1 MSVVLRWSVSLRVR
15 YGRFTVILIPVYA
28 YYCYHTFAIISQ
40 RGGIYGPG
48 PRFILELR
56 PFLSEMFKEEIHD
69 CHLCKDPVIR
79 VRNRVIFGIY

>member
-1 MSVVLRWSVSLRVR
+1 MHTQS
-15 YGRFTVILIPVYA
+15 FTVVILY
-28 YYCYHTFAIISQ
+28 FQ

-56 PFLSEMFKEEIHD
+56 PFLSELFKEEIHD

-79 VRNRVIFGIY
+79 VRNGVVFG